1 MPARAGARSV
11 AECSSRRGLFLQRAV
26 KVSVPFDCP
35 SIKLGVPVP
44 AEVTAIKESSIADRW
59 VRVTILAAGYTLT
72 GIVGLS
78 LAIPPGYATAVWP
91 PSGIALAAVLLWGP
105 RVWPGI
111 AAGSILVNVAV
122 ALTTAEAAFGPVSIA
137 IAVSIAAGSTV
148 QTLICAGALRR
159 YVGVAQ
165 LFETGPATLAFCG
178 IAAAASLVAASWGAA
193 TLSVAGVASESQ
205 FLESLQTWWLG
216 DLIGILVFAPIFL
229 TWRQSLQLGGMA
241 SRFGEVSAAF
251 LLLALSTAVV
261 FAAPAPAEGA
271 ARPLTFL
278 PLPGLVWIAFRFR
291 PSGVALG
298 ICLLSLIAIGAT
310 AAGAGPF
317 GGERSGDSLL
327 SLQAFIGLTTVMA
340 LTLAAAVSR
349 HRTSA
354 RELRS
359 LSAEMEQ
366 LALTDELTGLRNRR
380 GFLLLADQAL
390 RMARRTRAKC
400 ALVYVDL
407 DGLKRVNDTRG
418 HAAGDALIADA
429 AKVLDHVFRESDVV
443 ARVGGDEFAVFAV
456 LDEHDGA
463 EAVNSRLKAAI
474 DRFNAQAVPTMR
486 VSMSVGIEELPC
498 QSDTP
503 LDALLSR
510 ADRAMYE
517 RKRKRS

>member
-1 MPARAGARSV
+1 
-11 AECSSRRGLFLQRAV
+11 
-26 KVSVPFDCP
+26 
-35 SIKLGVPVP
+35 
-44 AEVTAIKESSIADRW
+44 
-59 VRVTILAAGYTLT
+59 
-72 GIVGLS
+72 
-78 LAIPPGYATAVWP
+78 
-91 PSGIALAAVLLWGP
+91 
-105 RVWPGI
+105 
-111 AAGSILVNVAV
+111 
-122 ALTTAEAAFGPVSIA
+122 
-137 IAVSIAAGSTV
+137 
-148 QTLICAGALRR
+148 
-159 YVGVAQ
+159 VGVAR
-165 LFETGPATLAFCG
+165 LFETGPATLSFCG
-178 IAAAASLVAASWGAA
+178 IVAAACLLASTWGVA
-193 TLSVAGVASESQ
+193 TLSFARVASESQ
-205 FLESLQTWWLG
+205 FLESWQTWWLG

-229 TWRQSLQLGGMA
+229 TWRQSLQIGGKA
-241 SRFGEVSAAF
+241 WRFGEMSAAF

-278 PLPGLVWIAFRFR
+278 PLPCLVWIAFRFR

-317 GGERSGDSLL
+317 GGERSGESLL
-327 SLQAFIGLTTVMA
+327 SLQAFIGVTTVMA
-340 LTLAAAVSR
+340 LTLAAAVSG
-349 HRTSA
+349 HRASA

-359 LSAEMEQ
+359 LSVEMEQ

-380 GFLLLADQAL
+380 GFLVLTDQAL

-429 AKVLDHVFRESDVV
+429 AKVLGQVFRESDVV

-456 LDEHDGA
+456 LDEQDGT
-463 EAVNSRLKAAI
+463 EALNMRLTSAI

-486 VSMSVGIEELPC
+486 VSMSIGIEELP
-498 QSDTP
+498 SHSETP
-503 LDALLSR
+503 LDVLLSR

-517 RKRKRS
+517 RKRTRS